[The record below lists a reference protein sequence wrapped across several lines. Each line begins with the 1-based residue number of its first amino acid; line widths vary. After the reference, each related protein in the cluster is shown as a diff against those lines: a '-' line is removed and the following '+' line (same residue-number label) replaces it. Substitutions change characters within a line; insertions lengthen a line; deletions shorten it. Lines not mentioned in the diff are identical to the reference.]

1 MKKQKGGIRIGHY
14 RISLGPL
21 GIVTVCIL
29 VLALI
34 GGGLF
39 LFKDKLFGNGNDITA
54 GTLPAASPTAA
65 PAIEIVPMTP
75 TPVPTQTPEPTP
87 VPTPTPKPTP
97 RSASIRFI
105 GEIAIDDNVLSAAL
119 QPDGSYSFADMLS
132 TAAGAVG
139 NADYT
144 VANVEGSMGG
154 IGSGYSGR
162 TNFNSPEILI
172 SELKDI
178 GVDMLTL
185 ANDHALDTGFDGLL
199 NTIANCQDAGMEYVG
214 AAVTQEEHDTPKLI
228 EINGINVCFL
238 NYTSTLNSREK
249 SAGSDAVKYGVNL
262 AAKSDSR
269 KDAKA
274 AREAGADVII
284 AVVSW
289 SEDGE
294 TRIDSTQKKI
304 AQILVESGVDAI
316 IGYGPRNTQAVLWL
330 DTTDDEGNVTDSTIC
345 AISLGTFLSNSKE
358 ARMDWGSIFEITIS
372 EQADG
377 SFLLEA
383 PTSIPTYVWKY
394 SDDERDY
401 FRVLTIGEWT
411 EEQPEGMSDEDY
423 ARLTEIWTEM
433 PEVVTDVCEVS
444 VN

>member
-1 MKKQKGGIRIGHY
+1 MKNRKGGIRVGHY

-21 GIVTVCIL
+21 GIATVCIL

-39 LFKDKLFGNGNDITA
+39 MFRDKLFGGTDDTVTA
-54 GTLPAASPTAA
+54 GNIPAASSTA
-65 PAIEIVPMTP
+65 PAMEIVPMTP
-75 TPVPTQTPEPTP
+75 TPVPTPSPEPT
-87 VPTPTPKPTP
+87 VEPTPTPKPTP
-97 RSASIRFI
+97 RTASIRFI

-119 QPDGSYSFADMLS
+119 QPDGSYSFADMFS
-132 TAAGAVG
+132 MAAGAVS

-162 TNFNSPEILI
+162 NNFNSPEILI

-178 GVDMLTL
+178 GVDMLAL
-185 ANDHALDTGFDGLL
+185 ANDHALDTGFEGLL
-199 NTIANCQDAGMEYVG
+199 NTIATCQEQGMAYAG
-214 AAVTQEEHDTPKLI
+214 AATTREEHDTPNIVNIK
-228 EINGINVCFL
+228 GINVCFL
-238 NYTSTLNSREK
+238 NYTTTLNSREK
-249 SAGSDAVKYGVNL
+249 STTEDAVEYGVNL
-262 AAKSDSR
+262 AAKCDSR
-269 KDAKA
+269 ADAAA

-284 AVVSW
+284 AIISW
-289 SEDGE
+289 SKDGE
-294 TRIDSTQKKI
+294 TGIDSTQKKV
-304 AQILVESGVDAI
+304 AQILLDSGVDAI
-316 IGYGPRNTQAVLWL
+316 IGYGPRNTQSILWL
-330 DTTDDEGNVTDSTIC
+330 DTTDDEGNVTDSTLCVRSI
-345 AISLGTFLSNSKE
+345 GTFLSGSSE
-358 ARMDWGSIFEITIS
+358 ARMDAGTIFEITIS

-377 SFLLEA
+377 SFILEA

-401 FRVLTIGEWT
+401 FRVLACGEWT

-433 PEVVTDVCEVS
+433 PEVVTDVSEVA